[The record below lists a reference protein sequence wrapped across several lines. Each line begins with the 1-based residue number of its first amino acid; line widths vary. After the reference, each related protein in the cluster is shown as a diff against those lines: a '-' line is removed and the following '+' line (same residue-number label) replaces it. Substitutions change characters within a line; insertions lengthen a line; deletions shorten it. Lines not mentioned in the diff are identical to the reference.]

1 MRVQLARSDNE
12 DFTLQRQQLIIAAA
26 KVCFSRSGFHG
37 ASMADMS
44 AESGLGAAQI
54 YRFFSSKELLVIE
67 TIKVIATE
75 WRTFL
80 ENKLSQ
86 QPRVADIIARDS
98 VFWQG
103 WSIKDQCLLL
113 EVYSEASRNAAVR
126 DILAEQEQQ
135 LITMLDSVFQQ
146 REPQATAEQR
156 FNQIHFLL
164 LLIDGVACRTFV
176 DADLDQQ
183 EMTRLSAILSQHLLP

>member
-1 MRVQLARSDNE
+1 MTRPEQQ
-12 DFTLQRQQLIIAAA
+12 DFLHQRKQLIIAAA

-44 AESGLGAAQI
+44 AESGLGAGQI
-54 YRFFSSKELLVIE
+54 YRYFSSKELLVSE
-67 TIKVIATE
+67 TVKVIAEE
-75 WRTFL
+75 WRLFL
-80 ENKLSQ
+80 EKKLSQ
-86 QPRVADIIARDS
+86 QPEVADIIARDS
-98 VFWQG
+98 AFWRE

-126 DILAEQEQQ
+126 DILAQQEQQ
-135 LITMLDSVFQQ
+135 LISALEPVFQQ
-146 REPQATAEQR
+146 QNPQISAEQR

-176 DADLDQQ
+176 DNDLNQP
-183 EMTRLSAILSQHLLP
+183 ELLRLSTILNQHLLP

>member
-1 MRVQLARSDNE
+1 MTRPEQH
-12 DFTLQRQQLIIAAA
+12 DFLHQRKQLIIAAA

-37 ASMADMS
+37 ASMADIS
-44 AESGLGAAQI
+44 RESGLGAGQI
-54 YRFFSSKELLVIE
+54 YRYFNSKELLVSE
-67 TIKVIATE
+67 TINVIAEE

-80 ENKLSQ
+80 EKKLSQ
-86 QPRVADIIARDS
+86 QPEVADIIARES
-98 VFWQG
+98 SFWRE

-126 DILAEQEQQ
+126 DILAQQEQQ
-135 LITMLDSVFQQ
+135 LIAVLDDVFQQ
-146 REPQATAEQR
+146 RDPHISAAQR

-176 DADLDQQ
+176 DNDLNQP
-183 EMTRLSAILSQHLLP
+183 ELLRLSTILNQHLLP

>member
-1 MRVQLARSDNE
+1 MTRKDFE
-12 DFTLQRQQLIIAAA
+12 DFTLQRKQLIISAA

-37 ASMADMS
+37 ASMAEMS

-54 YRFFSSKELLVIE
+54 YRYFSSKELLVIE
-67 TIKVIATE
+67 TVKVIATE

-86 QPRVADIIARDS
+86 QPQMADIIARDS

-113 EVYSEASRNAAVR
+113 EVYSEASRNASVR

-135 LITMLDSVFQQ
+135 LIAMLDNVFQQ

-176 DADLDQQ
+176 DDGLDQQ
-183 EMTRLSAILSQHLLP
+183 ELARLSTILSEHLLP